1 MYLHKCYKFLKVMP
15 ALKSIHNQILS
26 MKNHFSWLITHG
38 NFYKKKYSLGPLLYL
53 SSHSIS
59 FILNFKTETLG
70 YLSLCTS
77 QLCNMN
83 KIQEEIFEKERCEFE
98 LELRYKISWII
109 LQEWIVLLFMVA
121 WTIKFLNV

>member
-1 MYLHKCYKFLKVMP
+1 MVFTYK
-15 ALKSIHNQILS
+15 LS
-26 MKNHFSWLITHG
+26 QYFFHIEFQDRNTCMAMRPFVPPNCVT
-38 NFYKKKYSLGPLLYL
+38 Y
-53 SSHSIS
+53 
-59 FILNFKTETLG
+59 
-70 YLSLCTS
+70 
-77 QLCNMN
+77 MN